1 MVKINTVVNMDCL
14 EYLPLLDEKSI
25 DTIILD
31 PPYFQVV
38 NEKWDNNWK
47 TLNEY
52 LEWMEEIIK
61 ELERVAKYSCSLWLF
76 GYPYQLGYLIPI
88 FEKYGFTY
96 RQHITI
102 DKGMRS
108 VAGRTS
114 NKLKMFPTATEY
126 LVYFHKESRH
136 IIKSFLQDKQKEI
149 NISSKDINE
158 HLGKASNGG
167 GTWSSIAGKKKLDI
181 QYPTKV
187 DWEKLEELFGNFNI
201 NYDDYVYKFKLETGV
216 TDVWKDIDF
225 YDRTYEKMHPTQK
238 PYKLI
243 ERLINCSTD
252 ENDIVLDPFIGS
264 GMTAL
269 VCKNK
274 KINFYGCE
282 LSKEYYKK
290 SLI

>member
-1 MVKINTVVNMDCL
+1 MNYEFLSLIKNEHTLLFFDGKRFPVQPQSFNIYIQTDINK
-14 EYLPLLDEKSI
+14 PLSNI
-25 DTIILD
+25 DHFYKLLILK
-31 PPYFQVV
+31 QES
-38 NEKWDNNWK
+38 N
-47 TLNEY
+47 
-52 LEWMEEIIK
+52 
-61 ELERVAKYSCSLWLF
+61 
-76 GYPYQLGYLIPI
+76 
-88 FEKYGFTY
+88 
-96 RQHITI
+96 ITNF
-102 DKGMRS
+102 RL
-108 VAGRTS
+108 AYTS
-114 NKLKMFPTATEY
+114 TEY

-274 KINFYGCE
+274 KRNFYGCE

>member
-274 KINFYGCE
+274 KRNFYGCE